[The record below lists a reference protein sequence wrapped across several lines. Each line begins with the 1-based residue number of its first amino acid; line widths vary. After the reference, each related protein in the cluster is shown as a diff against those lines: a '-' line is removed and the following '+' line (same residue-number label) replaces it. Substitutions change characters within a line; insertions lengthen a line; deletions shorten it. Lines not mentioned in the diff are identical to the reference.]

1 MTDPLARL
9 QAELQRLPK
18 LAVAVSGGV
27 DSLTLAHVASGI
39 VPDFHAI
46 HAISP
51 AVPPAATDRVRQQAK
66 AHGWR
71 LRLVDS
77 GEFADPH
84 YRANPHNRCYF
95 CKSNLYGT
103 MRRVFDGPIAAGT
116 NTDDLGEYR
125 PGLIAADDYDV
136 LHPYV
141 AADIAKN
148 YIRAIARACGL
159 DEIADLPAQPCL
171 ASRVTTGI
179 AIRRDDLDFI
189 DMVETLVRT
198 DTPDMDIR
206 CRIPGDGV
214 VLETGTPMPDAT
226 VASVADLCRRANRTF
241 AGSRTY
247 VRGSA
252 FVIPGD

>member
-95 CKSNLYGT
+95 CKSNLY
-103 MRRVFDGPIAAGT
+103 
-116 NTDDLGEYR
+116 
-125 PGLIAADDYDV
+125 V

-141 AADIAKN
+141 AADIAKDD
-148 YIRAIARACGL
+148 IRAIARACGL

-189 DMVETLVRT
+189 DMVETLVRA
-198 DTPDMDIR
+198 DTPGMDIR
-206 CRIPGDGV
+206 CRITGDGV

-226 VASVADLCRRANRTF
+226 VASVADLCRRANRPF

>member
-1 MTDPLARL
+1 M
-9 QAELQRLPK
+9 
-18 LAVAVSGGV
+18 
-27 DSLTLAHVASGI
+27 
-39 VPDFHAI
+39 
-46 HAISP
+46 
-51 AVPPAATDRVRQQAK
+51 
-66 AHGWR
+66 
-71 LRLVDS
+71 DS

-141 AADIAKN
+141 AADIAKDD
-148 YIRAIARACGL
+148 IRAIARACGL

-189 DMVETLVRT
+189 DMVETLVRA
-198 DTPDMDIR
+198 DTPGMDIR
-206 CRIPGDGV
+206 CRITGDGV

-226 VASVADLCRRANRTF
+226 VASVVDLCRRANRPF